1 MDLQPTV
8 VSLSTWSKDIERQR
22 DELVRAQHP
31 LTPFLTHETQ
41 SRGRL
46 HRSTRM
52 AFTRAWRSHEPL
64 LNQAATGATR
74 DAELALM
81 RCKLAALG
89 PQVEALQKINFDGQ
103 IAIMAIMA

>member
-1 MDLQPTV
+1 
-8 VSLSTWSKDIERQR
+8 
-22 DELVRAQHP
+22 
-31 LTPFLTHETQ
+31 
-41 SRGRL
+41 
-46 HRSTRM
+46 M

-89 PQVEALQKINFDGQ
+89 PQVEALQKINLDGQ
-103 IAIMAIMA
+103 IAIMAIMASIQQALAAAA